1 MITVTG
7 LCDDNGSVINDSI
20 CKITNLKS
28 LTNINLFYINIKQ
41 INACQ
46 FWIQRKQLKVQCNI
60 HI

>member
-7 LCDDNGSVINDSI
+7 LCDDNGSVINDNFCRMI
-20 CKITNLKS
+20 NLIY
-28 LTNINLFYINIKQ
+28 LTNINLFYRNIKQ

-46 FWIQRKQLKVQCNI
+46 FWIQQKQLKLQCNI